1 MVSKIKRLKNR
12 CGGLLDSQINKC
24 FFMGF
29 THLHLHTEYSLL
41 DGATKVSELFDR
53 VKELGMDS
61 VAITEHGNMHATIM
75 KYQKAKAAGVKL
87 IFGFEAYVT
96 DDIEKKEKGQPRYHL
111 LLLAKDLTGYK
122 NLIKLVSIANSK
134 GFYYKPRIDKKIL
147 AKYSEGIICTSA
159 CLANDIAQA
168 VVRDNMD
175 LARKNI
181 QSYIDIF
188 GKEDFYLEIHNHGI
202 PEEKKVREAFYKFA
216 DEFGV
221 KLVAAVDSHYLLKE
235 DSKAHEVMLCIQ
247 TNGNIEDP
255 KRFKFDGTGFHVLS
269 EEEARDLF
277 SERPDAV
284 DNTCEIAAR
293 CNVELTLGEHIFP
306 NFDVPVGHDHESY
319 LRELCEESFE
329 KIYGGATNYTE
340 AKERLDFELSVIQK
354 MGFPTY
360 FLIVAD
366 FIKASKAK
374 CQVGPGRGSGA
385 GSIVAYLLGITQL
398 EPLSLGLLF
407 ERFLNPDRI
416 SLPDFDVDF
425 GDKDVALDYVKDK
438 YGAEKI
444 GLIGTFG
451 TMSAKSVLKD
461 VSRAFGI
468 PFSVSNEITKHI
480 TEKTIKKSLEL
491 KDERSNQLVNT
502 QLIDYQSQY
511 PDVFKIAQRLEG
523 CVRHKGIHACGV
535 VWGKQEI
542 TEYVPISEKNGIV
555 VTQID
560 GREVEDAG
568 LVKFDFLGLETLNIT
583 KKVLDMIGKSDE
595 WLEQIPMDD
604 DEVYAML
611 RRGDSIG
618 TFQMES
624 AGMQKTLKLVKPTCF
639 DDIIAILALYR
650 PGSMDFIDVYARRK
664 DGVEQF
670 EYVHPSTESILA
682 PTYGILVYQEQVMQL
697 SRVLANF
704 SMGDSDVLRKA
715 IGKKKLD
722 LMMKMEAQF
731 KDGCEHHAG
740 MQRKVIDE
748 LWDNIV
754 KFASYSF
761 NKSHAAAYA
770 LISYRT
776 AYLKRYYP
784 VEFMTAVISS
794 NTTDPEKMAFYI
806 NAAKHMG
813 ITINTPEI
821 NFSGRNFSIDEANGN
836 KMIQFGLSG
845 IKNVGEEA
853 IIEIKK
859 NRPYSSYQDFVNK
872 VDLSKVN
879 KRVLHN
885 LISVGCFDSFTY
897 NRAQLLSVY
906 DNVKK
911 ENTAEKQMTLF
922 GTVST
927 AVTYPDIPELP
938 LKVRLKIEKEIL
950 GIYLSGH
957 PADFYSASKSPHLN
971 NWDVLDD
978 GREIELFG
986 LVRDFKR
993 IVTRSNDDM
1002 AFFTLVGKTNECSV
1016 VIFPNVF
1023 DSAGLRR
1030 QVNDEDGVIV
1040 EGTYKVDKDRGNS
1053 ILASDVKF
1061 QPKLN
1066 L

>member
-1 MVSKIKRLKNR
+1 
-12 CGGLLDSQINKC
+12 
-24 FFMGF
+24 MGF

-41 DGATKVSELFDR
+41 DGATKISELFDR

-61 VAITEHGNMHATIM
+61 VAITEHGNMHATIQ

-111 LLLAKDLTGYK
+111 VLLAKDLTGYK

-134 GFYYKPRIDKKIL
+134 GFYYKPRIDKETLK
-147 AKYSEGIICTSA
+147 KYSEGLICTSA

-168 VVRDNMD
+168 IVKDDMD

-188 GKEDFYLEIHNHGI
+188 GKEDFYLEVHNHGI
-202 PEEKKVREAFYKFA
+202 PEEKLVRDAYYKLA
-216 DEFGV
+216 DEFGL
-221 KLVAAVDSHYLLKE
+221 KIIGAVDSHYLLKE
-235 DSKAHEVMLCIQ
+235 DAKAHEVMLCIQ

-269 EEEARDLF
+269 EDEMKNLF
-277 SERPDAV
+277 PERHDV
-284 DNTCEIAAR
+284 IENTCEIASR

-306 NFDVPVGHDHESY
+306 NFDVPEGHDHESY

-340 AKERLDFELSVIQK
+340 AKERLNFELSVIQK

-366 FIKASKAK
+366 FIKASKVK

-425 GDKDVALDYVKDK
+425 GDKDVALDYVKNK

-451 TMSAKSVLKD
+451 TMSAKSVVKD
-461 VSRAFGI
+461 VARAFGI
-468 PFSVSNEITKHI
+468 PFSVSNDITKYI
-480 TEKTIKKSLEL
+480 TKKTIKKSLEL
-491 KDERSNQLVNT
+491 KEEIELPNGDIQEGKLINT
-502 QLIDYQSQY
+502 QLIDYKNQY
-511 PDVFKIAQRLEG
+511 PEIFEVAQRLEG

-595 WLEQIPMDD
+595 WLENIPMDD
-604 DEVYAML
+604 DKVYAML
-611 RRGDSIG
+611 RKGDSVG

-670 EYVHPSTESILA
+670 EYVHPSTEGILA

-731 KDGCEHHAG
+731 KDGCEHHSG
-740 MQRKVIDE
+740 MQRKVIDD

-776 AYLKRYYP
+776 AYLKHYYP

-794 NTTDPEKMAFYI
+794 NTNDPEKMAFYI
-806 NAAKHMG
+806 NSAKSMG
-813 ITINTPEI
+813 IDIRTPEV
-821 NFSGRNFSIDEANGN
+821 NFAGKNFSIDEIGG
-836 KMIQFGLSG
+836 KKVIQFGLSG
-845 IKNVGEEA
+845 IKNVGDEA
-853 IIEIKK
+853 INEIIK
-859 NRPYSSYQDFVNK
+859 NRPYSSYQDFINK
-872 VDLSKVN
+872 VELSKVN

-885 LISVGCFDSFTY
+885 LISVGCFDSFKY
-897 NRAQLLSVY
+897 NRAQLLQVY
-906 DNVKK
+906 DGVKK
-911 ENTAEKQMTLF
+911 ENKNEKQMTLF

-927 AVTYPDIPELP
+927 AVTYPDIPDFS
-938 LKVRLKIEKEIL
+938 LKIKLRIEKEIL

-957 PADFYSASKSPHLN
+957 PADFYNASKSPHMN
-971 NWDVLDD
+971 NWDHLDD
-978 GREIELFG
+978 GREVELFG

-993 IVTRSNDDM
+993 ITTRSNEDM

-1016 VIFPNVF
+1016 VIFPKIF
-1023 DSAGLRR
+1023 DKSGLRR

-1040 EGTYKVDKDRGNS
+1040 EGVYKVDKVRGNS
-1053 ILASDVKF
+1053 ILAADVKF